1 MTRTQTAQ
9 FNILQILFWG
19 ISAVL
24 FASVLF
30 HTFLINATV
39 SNIVERTSLE
49 RGIAET
55 SVHIGELE
63 SVYMGLRADITPE
76 LAGSLGFNET
86 ENVVFAVR
94 GLSTGLAKLD
104 E

>member
-1 MTRTQTAQ
+1 M
-9 FNILQILFWG
+9 LL
-19 ISAVL
+19 
-24 FASVLF
+24 ASVLL

-49 RGIAET
+49 KNITET

-63 SVYMGLRADITPE
+63 SVYMGLRAGITPE
-76 LAGSLGFNET
+76 LAASLGFNET

-104 E
+104 K